1 MKNNNKFRL
10 DVWGAI
16 TLGTI
21 ALYALFLLYPMA
33 YLIRQ
38 SVLDPDTGSFTLAY
52 FTKFFSKSYYF
63 DTLINSFKVSIT
75 ATVLSIAIG
84 TPLAYLFTIF
94 KIKGKSVLNILIVV
108 ASMSAPF
115 IGAYSWI
122 LLLGRSGIITTFFKN
137 LGIAIPDIY
146 GFGGIVLVMTLQLF
160 PLVFLYA
167 KGALKNIDNSLI
179 EAAENLGCS
188 GIACF
193 FKVVVPLIMPT
204 LLAAAL
210 LVFMRSFA
218 DFGTPMLIGE
228 GYRTFPVVLY
238 NQFMGEVTNVV
249 TEATH
254 NEAIAVIAI
263 VITTLVFLVQKYVS
277 NKNAFALN
285 SMHPV
290 EEREARKGINALV
303 HLVVYLV
310 VGIAIMPQAYV
321 IYTSFKNTQGKIFV
335 DGYSLQSYQTAI
347 GKLGRSIQ
355 NTIIIPLLAL
365 VVIVLLAVLI
375 AYLVVRRR
383 NALTNVVDILS
394 MIPYIVPGTVL
405 GIALLIGFN
414 KPPLLISGTMLIMVV
429 ALIIRRLPYTI
440 RSSVAI
446 LQQIPMSIEE
456 AAISLGASKM
466 KAFFRITVPM
476 MASGIISGAILS
488 WVTMI
493 SELST
498 AIILYTG
505 KTKTLIS
512 LVSEAIEKEQGN
524 VVCIEKGN
532 SLIDL
537 NIAAPNLEAA
547 QSICKK
553 WSTHY
558 QEIYGKIMEEL
569 L

>member
-1 MKNNNKFRL
+1 M
-10 DVWGAI
+10 
-16 TLGTI
+16 
-21 ALYALFLLYPMA
+21 
-33 YLIRQ
+33 
-38 SVLDPDTGSFTLAY
+38 
-52 FTKFFSKSYYF
+52 
-63 DTLINSFKVSIT
+63 
-75 ATVLSIAIG
+75 
-84 TPLAYLFTIF
+84 
-94 KIKGKSVLNILIVV
+94 
-108 ASMSAPF
+108 
-115 IGAYSWI
+115 
-122 LLLGRSGIITTFFKN
+122 
-137 LGIAIPDIY
+137 
-146 GFGGIVLVMTLQLF
+146 
-160 PLVFLYA
+160 
-167 KGALKNIDNSLI
+167 
-179 EAAENLGCS
+179 
-188 GIACF
+188 
-193 FKVVVPLIMPT
+193 
-204 LLAAAL
+204 
-210 LVFMRSFA
+210 
-218 DFGTPMLIGE
+218 
-228 GYRTFPVVLY
+228 
-238 NQFMGEVTNVV
+238 
-249 TEATH
+249 
-254 NEAIAVIAI
+254 
-263 VITTLVFLVQKYVS
+263 
-277 NKNAFALN
+277 
-285 SMHPV
+285 
-290 EEREARKGINALV
+290 
-303 HLVVYLV
+303 

-524 VVCIEKGN
+524 VVCIEKSRHLTYDIPYQARLIRTDDYGVRGN
-532 SLIDL
+532 TMLLGFLCGLHAGNYDITHFFIDDLNKILDDLSLIH
-537 NIAAPNLEAA
+537 I
-547 QSICKK
+547 
-553 WSTHY
+553 
-558 QEIYGKIMEEL
+558 
-569 L
+569 